1 MHLCCISY
9 MIAFVAMTAPKQGFQ
24 ILLHACCLDSSLP
37 PPLTFQMAGIE
48 ARGEDSKTLCKAR
61 NEKRGRSGIESFH

>member
-1 MHLCCISY
+1 

-37 PPLTFQMAGIE
+37 PPLTFQVAGIE

-61 NEKRGRSGIESFH
+61 KEEDLVLRVVLNEDLMKVY